1 MDAPIE
7 VERGVIPLRVVVV
20 TAVRLVR
27 EGLARILR
35 NEGAIAMVEPASVL
49 QATSLMA
56 TSRPHV
62 VAAESA
68 IVRRTDLAARAAEAG
83 TPLVAFGVPEEDED
97 EVLGC
102 AEAGVGGMV
111 ASDATVEEFVDV
123 LRAAATGEVRC
134 SPRVTAL
141 LIRRVVTLASFSR
154 TREGKVSN
162 LTRRE
167 REIAAFIERGL
178 SNKEIVSELGIEIAT
193 VKNHVHSL
201 LEKLQVR
208 RRGEVPLALRT
219 KGHAPGAAAVPFLP
233 LVRVSRRI

>member
-1 MDAPIE
+1 MDAPVE
-7 VERGVIPLRVVVV
+7 VECGVIPLRIVVV

-35 NEGAIAMVEPASVL
+35 DEASIALVEPASVL
-49 QATSLMA
+49 QAISLMA

-83 TPLVAFGVPEEDED
+83 TTLFAFGVPEEDED
-97 EVLGC
+97 EVVAC

-111 ASDATVEEFVDV
+111 ASDATVEEFVEV
-123 LRAAATGEVRC
+123 VKAAARGEFRC

-141 LIRRVVTLASFSR
+141 VIRRVSTLASVR
-154 TREGKVSN
+154 TPKGKVSN

-167 REIAAFIERGL
+167 REISAFIERGL
-178 SNKEIVSELGIEIAT
+178 SNKEIASELSIETAT

-208 RRGEVPLALRT
+208 RRGEVHAVLRT
-219 KGHAPGAAAVPFLP
+219 EGMHWA
-233 LVRVSRRI
+233 R